1 MRKRI
6 FRHGK
11 AVFPLMVVIT
21 SAVIT
26 VITVALMAGFQASPT
41 EELAQPQNTQPVI
54 AQQVVK
60 GPVYSMPVRLVIPK
74 IGINA
79 TITDIGLTSSGNMEA
94 PNTNDIAGWYKYGPK
109 PGNDGS
115 AVLGGHFGVG
125 EQAIFT
131 DLNQL
136 DKGDTLS
143 IIDDQ
148 GQRASFVVREVRT
161 YAQDSQPN
169 EVFNSLMGAHLNL
182 ITCDG
187 AWESEKRTY
196 SQRLVIF
203 TDRQV

>member
-1 MRKRI
+1 MRKRT
-6 FRHGK
+6 FRHSK
-11 AVFPLMVVIT
+11 AGFPLMVVIT
-21 SAVIT
+21 SAAIT

-41 EELAQPQNTQPVI
+41 EELVQPQNTQPVI

-187 AWESEKRTY
+187 AWESGKRTY

>member
-21 SAVIT
+21 SAAIT

-60 GPVYSMPVRLVIPK
+60 RPVYSMPVRLVIPK

-187 AWESEKRTY
+187 AWESGKRTY

>member
-21 SAVIT
+21 SAAIT

-187 AWESEKRTY
+187 AWESGKRTY